1 MKEEEDEK
9 IDKNKPSKIREQ
21 EIIKIIQIIQII
33 LIGIRLIK

>member
-21 EIIKIIQIIQII
+21 ENIKIIQII
-33 LIGIRLIK
+33 LIRIRLMK